1 MLRGECVRRGAC
13 AAGAGRGAR
22 GAAVQWAAQR
32 SEGREQSPRPAERG
46 AHNKDVVSLSTHSAL
61 SLIR

>member
-1 MLRGECVRRGAC
+1 VC
-13 AAGAGRGAR
+13 AEERVLQARGAGRGAR

-46 AHNKDVVSLSTHSAL
+46 AHNKDVVSC
-61 SLIR
+61 LIRDRDRESDVYA

>member
-13 AAGAGRGAR
+13 AAGAGR
-22 GAAVQWAAQR
+22 AAVQWAAQR

-46 AHNKDVVSLSTHSAL
+46 AHNKDVVSLSDQ
-61 SLIR
+61 RQRQRV